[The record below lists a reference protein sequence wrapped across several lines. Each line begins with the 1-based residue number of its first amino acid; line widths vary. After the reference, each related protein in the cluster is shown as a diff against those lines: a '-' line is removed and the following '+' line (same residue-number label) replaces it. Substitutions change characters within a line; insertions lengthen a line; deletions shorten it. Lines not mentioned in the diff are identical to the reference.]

1 MINRPVQLN
10 AQLALDL
17 DAEFGH
23 AVRCTA
29 ALQRAGDLG
38 VGRRVKFIIFSY
50 AVVFFRELS
59 SAVARQKKKN
69 KEKKAPPRK

>member
-10 AQLALDL
+10 AQLAIDL

-23 AVRCTA
+23 AARCTA
-29 ALQRAGDLG
+29 VLQRAGDLG
-38 VGRRVKFIIFSY
+38 RVKFIFSY

-59 SAVARQKKKN
+59 SAVAHKKEEKQR
-69 KEKKAPPRK
+69 KKAPPRK